1 MASEWRVV
9 DQRDFPGL
17 ISEEGGPFQ
26 NFQKRPLTSS
36 LLFSLFCS
44 VCVFGPVGYFSFPGK
59 SSPNWVALTDPRG
72 GEIIFIL
79 TSHLKVPCT

>member
-59 SSPNWVALTDPRG
+59 SSPNWVALTVTQG
-72 GEIIFIL
+72 GTIGF
-79 TSHLKVPCT
+79 TWHSYS